1 MKITITKKGKGFAEL
16 KEYFIRIERFSHV
29 FKSIEPFIIIL
40 AFVIVIPTLNSFMVR
55 WLFAF
60 VTLAVAVEMAIKQI
74 KSAFRAETNILLL
87 IEECDK
93 AIEKLELKKKKLF
106 ELNKKKE
113 VKNERNN
120 NSNYLRINTIGC

>member
-16 KEYFIRIERFSHV
+16 
-29 FKSIEPFIIIL
+29 
-40 AFVIVIPTLNSFMVR
+40 TC
-55 WLFAF
+55 
-60 VTLAVAVEMAIKQI
+60 
-74 KSAFRAETNILLL
+74 RAETNILLL

-120 NSNYLRINTIGC
+120 NPNYLRINTIGC